1 MDDGDDGVDD
11 DDDDDGVCI
20 GVMMFCSFAI
30 AIGDDELLCIGILED
45 TKDMVA
51 DDIIIVNSDI

>member
-1 MDDGDDGVDD
+1 MDDGDDGVDND
-11 DDDDDGVCI
+11 DDDERVFI

-30 AIGDDELLCIGILED
+30 AIGNDELSCIGMLED

-51 DDIIIVNSDI
+51 DDIK